1 MPKPDGQERLRI
13 RQIETFRAV
22 MQAGTLSRAA
32 ELIGVTQPAVSRTIA
47 ELEARIAFPLFDR
60 VKGRLVPTPE
70 AHLFFR
76 EVEASFLGLDRLHTA
91 AARIRDS
98 GTGSIRIASLAAL
111 GSTLVP
117 RAIRLFRR
125 KHPEVAITLTVASSA
140 SVRDHVASGLY
151 DIGLAA
157 EEADRSGVD
166 HTLFGNFPAL
176 CAMPPD
182 HPLAAKGSIVPADFD
197 GVDYIALSSEDRS
210 RRRFDAELDAVGA
223 RPRLVV
229 ETIYSA
235 TVCALVLEGVGVGI
249 VNPLAVD
256 GFAER
261 GVVLRP
267 FKPDI
272 PFRSFLLFPPG
283 SQRSVIV
290 RSFTAALLLARTG
303 RHSSRR

>member
-1 MPKPDGQERLRI
+1 MPKPDGGDRLRT

-32 ELIGVTQPAVSRTIA
+32 ELIGVTQPAVSRTVA
-47 ELEARIAFPLFDR
+47 ELETRIAFPLFDR
-60 VKGRLVPTPE
+60 IKGRLVPTPE

-76 EVEASFLGLDRLHTA
+76 EVEASFVGLDRLHAA

-98 GTGSIRIASLAAL
+98 GTGSIRVASLAAL

-117 RAIRLFRR
+117 RAIRLFRQ
-125 KHPEVAITLTVASSA
+125 KHPEVTITLTVASSA

-182 HPLAAKGSIVPADFD
+182 HPLARKELIIPGDFD

-210 RRRFDAELDAVGA
+210 RRRLETEIENVGA
-223 RPRLVV
+223 KPRLIV
-229 ETIYSA
+229 ETIYSS
-235 TVCALVLEGVGVGI
+235 TVCALVLEGVGIGI
-249 VNPLAVD
+249 VNPLSVD

-261 GVVLRP
+261 GVILRP

-272 PFRSFLLFPPG
+272 PFRSFLLFPPAR
-283 SQRSVIV
+283 QRSYIV
-290 RSFTAALLLARTG
+290 RSFAAALLLARTG
-303 RHSSRR
+303 NHSSQR